1 MKKLIASLFL
11 TLASVVAF
19 ADVVIEPPKKTP
31 EFLDQPAVL
40 FLGVGIIA
48 LSALFYVRYRRA
60 RNKS

>member
-1 MKKLIASLFL
+1 MKKLIASLFFI
-11 TLASVVAF
+11 LASVLAF

-31 EFLDQPAVL
+31 ELLDQPAVL

>member
-11 TLASVVAF
+11 TLSSALAF

-31 EFLDQPAVL
+31 DLLDQPAVL

>member
-1 MKKLIASLFL
+1 MKKLITSLSL
-11 TLASVVAF
+11 MPVATLAF
-19 ADVVIEPPKKTP
+19 ADVVVNPPKKIP
-31 EFLDQPAVL
+31 ELLDQPAVL

>member
-11 TLASVVAF
+11 TLASTIAF
-19 ADVVIEPPKKTP
+19 ADVIVEPPKKSP
-31 EFLDQPAVL
+31 DLLNQPAVL

-60 RNKS
+60 RNKP